1 MIKHY
6 EYKGTVREIKS
17 YDNHRNPEELC
28 ERILAQLKLEHPVGE
43 EIILHHDVNGMKS
56 KSYWKCMKMGF
67 KRIG

>member
-6 EYKGTVREIKS
+6 EYKGTVREIATHDHHK
-17 YDNHRNPEELC
+17 NPEELC

-43 EIILHHDVNGMKS
+43 EIILHHDVNDMKI
-56 KSYWKCMKMGF
+56 KSIWKCEKIGF